1 MTAVATRYP
10 ASRFETQA
18 WVDLTDAAERQ
29 RLTPAAVRGVHQLAK
44 AWGLS
49 VEEVC
54 GLLGDLSPS
63 TWHAWARTPPRT
75 LAVDQLTRISYLIGI
90 YTALQVLYPGRL
102 AEQWISRPNTN
113 ALFASAR
120 PLDVM
125 ITGGIPALD
134 RVRALVDSRRGGA

>member
-1 MTAVATRYP
+1 MVALATRYP

-18 WVDLTDAAERQ
+18 WVDLTDPSERQ
-29 RLTPAAVRGVHQLAK
+29 RLTPAALRGVHQLAK
-44 AWGLS
+44 SWELS

-54 GLLGDLSPS
+54 GLLGDLSSS

-75 LAVDQLTRISYLIGI
+75 LAVDQLTRMSYLIGI
-90 YTALQVLYPGRL
+90 YTALQVLYPGPL
-102 AEQWISRPNTN
+102 ADRWIGRPNTN
-113 ALFASAR
+113 ALFAGAR

-125 ITGGIPALD
+125 IAGGIPALD